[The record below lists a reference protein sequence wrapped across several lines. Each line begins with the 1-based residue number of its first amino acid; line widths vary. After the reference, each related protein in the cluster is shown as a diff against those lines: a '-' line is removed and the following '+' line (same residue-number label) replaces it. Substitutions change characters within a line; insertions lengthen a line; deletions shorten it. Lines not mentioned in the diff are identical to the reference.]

1 MRTFCY
7 IAINIHFIYLYNY
20 DIMQKVNKKS
30 LTAFLAGV
38 EGIGPSSMV
47 LETTVLPL
55 NDTLKV
61 LIINDDAIYLF

>member
-55 NDTLKV
+55 NYTP
-61 LIINDDAIYLF
+61 ISCNQA